1 MKSYAY
7 TASHLPGAV
16 TSALVQ
22 QSVVIVLSLM
32 ILDGGVI
39 AQVCLYAFA
48 AFWAGVGV
56 LVARRGPAALSR
68 LDLGLIRGGY
78 VPVCIISFFLTHWI
92 WSLRGY

>member
-7 TASHLPGAV
+7 IATPLPGAV
-16 TSALVQ
+16 TFALVQ
-22 QSVVIVLSLM
+22 QAAVIFLSLLV
-32 ILDGGVI
+32 LDGGVM
-39 AQVCLYAFA
+39 AQVCLYAFV
-48 AFWAGVGV
+48 AFWGGTG
-56 LVARRGPAALSR
+56 LLIARRGAAALSR

>member
-7 TASHLPGAV
+7 TSTPLPGAV

-22 QSVVIVLSLM
+22 QAVVIFLSLM

-48 AFWAGVGV
+48 AFWGGAG
-56 LVARRGPAALSR
+56 LLIARRGAALSR

-78 VPVCIISFFLTHWI
+78 LPVCIISFFLTHWI